1 MLRRLYP
8 VVFLFSAPVA
18 AQDITLTDGQ
28 SVTVSNGQVI
38 DGIDGDINNVTG
50 ATITI
55 EAGGV
60 VTGSRDAF
68 ELGDTTDVTVIVYG
82 TIDSAD
88 GGVVGTIYSN
98 PPGNTADGDDAIVAD
113 DSTGLTLV
121 LKDGALV
128 LADDE
133 FINGDGATNATIT
146 IEQGARVYAEDQ
158 GIDDVAASTITI
170 NGYLEVGD
178 ANNTSADGVDI
189 KGDSVVTIGST
200 GEIVASDH
208 GVFAGL
214 DNNIIHVYGDIT
226 AGDDGINIWW
236 DVSDNESGSNSVF
249 IYEGASVDA
258 VSDGVFFGNSDN
270 TVEIHGLVDGEEDG
284 IDTVNRTSISIGTTG
299 SILAGD
305 NGIEAEDTNNI
316 VVRGSIVASDHG
328 IDIGSDTASNSG
340 NNVVVIHNGAVVQGT
355 NVGINFD
362 NGSNTVEVSGRV
374 TSDVNAF
381 SALGSSN
388 SITFNPT
395 ARIIGNL
402 NAATGTSGNT
412 LSFDVGSAQS
422 YVFATTGGWTL
433 EDLDGRAVVE
443 GSAMAAGIGNVETAD
458 EMMFDRAI
466 GLDGSLARLERQAT
480 TGERQALFDAYSF
493 SQSRDEN
500 GTTAAYELDGRGMTI
515 GMPLDLLGHEA
526 IAFVNYHDS
535 EIDIASGTHDIDAQ
549 SLRFGLSVPQ
559 MWSGENY
566 DIGLY
571 AVAGR
576 NSYDGTRDVLVNQN
590 TTTGIT
596 TVDASWD
603 STELEIGADVTSNMA
618 LTSKLTL
625 DSSLGLAVQVER
637 VGAYS
642 EQNYFAWNSRTIV
655 QAHAKAELTLGYQA
669 SNSTRLYGTAGAW
682 RRDVRSGAT
691 ASYTINNTAV
701 SYNGGVYDDTI
712 TSFRLGAG
720 HSLANGAVVS
730 AEAIALDSSNADS
743 SWGASIGIAARF

>member
-60 VTGSRDAF
+60 VTGFDAF

-98 PPGNTADGDDAIVAD
+98 PPGNTASGDDAIVAWD
-113 DSTGLTLV
+113 ATRLTIV

-133 FINGDGATNATIT
+133 FINGGSSTTATIT
-146 IEQGARVYAEDQ
+146 LENGSKVYAVDE
-158 GIDDVAASTITI
+158 GIDNLGASTITI
-170 NGYLEVGD
+170 DGYLEVGD
-178 ANNTSADGVDI
+178 SINTGADGIDVANSTITIGATGEIIASGDGLWVDGANGNI
-189 KGDSVVTIGST
+189 IQIFGRITGGDDAVDAAADNNIVVGST
-200 GEIVASDH
+200 GHLIA
-208 GVFAGL
+208 
-214 DNNIIHVYGDIT
+214 T
-226 AGDDGINIWW
+226 
-236 DVSDNESGSNSVF
+236 
-249 IYEGASVDA
+249 
-258 VSDGVFFGNSDN
+258 
-270 TVEIHGLVDGEEDG
+270 
-284 IDTVNRTSISIGTTG
+284 
-299 SILAGD
+299 D
-305 NGIEAEDTNNI
+305 NGIEAEDDN
-316 VVRGSIVASDHG
+316 VVRIWGRISSNDHG
-328 IDIGSDTASNSG
+328 IDLGSNTSSNTGGNVVTIYSGAVVRADDRGIQFDNSG
-340 NNVVVIHNGAVVQGT
+340 NTLQLHGTVIGDNDAISAVGGDNTITVNEGA
-355 NVGINFD
+355 I
-362 NGSNTVEVSGRV
+362 
-374 TSDVNAF
+374 
-381 SALGSSN
+381 L
-388 SITFNPT
+388 
-395 ARIIGNL
+395 IGNL
-402 NAATGTSGNT
+402 ASGANTSGNT
-412 LSFDVGSAQS
+412 LRFDVGSAQS
-422 YVFATTGGWTL
+422 YVFATTGSWTL

-458 EMMFDRAI
+458 EMMFDRAF

-480 TGERQALFDAYSF
+480 TGERQALFDAYGF
-493 SQSRDEN
+493 SRSSDEN
-500 GTTAAYELDGRGMTI
+500 GTTAAYELDSRGMTI

-549 SLRFGLSVPQ
+549 SVRFGLSIPK

-603 STELEIGADVTSNMA
+603 GTELELGVDTSMRNA
-618 LTSKLTL
+618 VSERLSI
-625 DSSLGLAVQVER
+625 DSSLGLAAQVER
-637 VGAYS
+637 VGSYS
-642 EQNYFAWNSRTIV
+642 EQNYFAWDSRTIV
-655 QAHAKAELTLGYQA
+655 QVHAKAELTLGYQA

-682 RRDVRSGAT
+682 RRDVQSGET

-701 SYNGGVYDDTI
+701 SYNGGVYYDTI
-712 TSFRLGAG
+712 TSLRFGVG
-720 HSLANGAVVS
+720 HSLSNGAVVS
-730 AEAIALDSSNADS
+730 AEAMALDSRNADS